1 MSLRLI
7 CLGICAIYITLYA
20 ISISDLLPR
29 HDIITK
35 FTLQSTLHYSTLKGA
50 WEHGEWKQE
59 GKRVRERQREAAS
72 GSVGGSTFHEFARW
86 PFRLQI
92 FVVVFR
98 LLFPSFCLGARCCPC
113 PVPTPRV
120 EWQSAR
126 STRNSENETRR
137 QTDRLS
143 ERVTTT
149 GRIRNVALQL
159 LALALAPSSSS
170 SPSPP
175 RPTLDHPIAS
185 IDRSIDRFMAS
196 PKITRCIICENMLIS
211 RVLFFFYYFR
221 VFFLALGSFFHW
233 VRK

>member
-1 MSLRLI
+1 MTS
-7 CLGICAIYITLYA
+7 
-20 ISISDLLPR
+20 
-29 HDIITK
+29 
-35 FTLQSTLHYSTLKGA
+35 LQSSLCSLHCIIP
-50 WEHGEWKQE
+50 HWKLRESLESE
-59 GKRVRERQREAAS
+59 GRRDRERKRERVRQREAAS

-120 EWQSAR
+120 EWQSVR

-137 QTDRLS
+137 QTDGLS

-159 LALALAPSSSS
+159 LAHSHLLLLLLRRRHDLRWIIRLLQS
-170 SPSPP
+170 
-175 RPTLDHPIAS
+175 IA
-185 IDRSIDRFMAS
+185 RSIDLW
-196 PKITRCIICENMLIS
+196 PP
-211 RVLFFFYYFR
+211 
-221 VFFLALGSFFHW
+221 
-233 VRK
+233 RKSHGA